1 MKKDQMYPWHVREE
15 ATPHHNATA
24 RQRQCTPIQIP
35 THTTAARFWRENSHK
50 AGSLDRPRMQ
60 SRVKGSPSL
69 LTLLFTNVS
78 IQCAEVEINS
88 APRFDRDQAGRE
100 VSHAC
105 PRLFVSLRAE
115 RARRGSAGAMVSDV
129 TMTYFRRIMKYRRCV
144 RVCRSTC
151 MWRGK
156 NSARR
161 LSKPTHAPRGKRQA
175 DPTTDGTEVLLSPGS
190 EENGR
195 EREVARSIIPVVR

>member
-1 MKKDQMYPWHVREE
+1 MQLQDKGNAPQFKFQL
-15 ATPHHNATA
+15 TPQLQDFGGKIRT
-24 RQRQCTPIQIP
+24 RQGRLTGRGC
-35 THTTAARFWRENSHK
+35 R
-50 AGSLDRPRMQ
+50 AGSREARRCLLYC
-60 SRVKGSPSL
+60 SL
-69 LTLLFTNVS
+69 MSQFSARKWKS
-78 IQCAEVEINS
+78 IQRHALTETRQGRGRYPMPTLVLVFV
-88 APRFDRDQAGRE
+88 RRHRHAGRQ
-100 VSHAC
+100 AA
-105 PRLFVSLRAE
+105 PA
-115 RARRGSAGAMVSDV
+115 AAKTMVSDV